1 MLSPMETI
9 VAILFVALAAAVT
22 LLVLLWLL
30 AAILSGLGAA
40 FDILVTL
47 VTGEP
52 LDAHPGRRDN
62 P

>member
-1 MLSPMETI
+1 METI
-9 VAILFVALAAAVT
+9 VAILFIALAAAVA

-40 FDILVTL
+40 LDILVTL
-47 VTGEP
+47 VTGES
-52 LDAHPGRRDN
+52 LDTHPGRRGN